1 MKPLKNAW
9 IKVST
14 KLDAMTLRERALV
27 FLTATGLILF
37 LLYTMAV
44 EPMLSRQAILL
55 AEIAQQQNQISGID
69 TEIAA
74 RAQGFVV
81 DPDAQARAELNQ
93 AQAEIDTVGARLQA
107 VQKGLVAP
115 EKIAPLLEHLLRGNG
130 KLALVALRTL
140 PVTGMNEAAAPAPP
154 AAPGTA
160 ANGVPSA
167 QAQALEQALQQSAL
181 QKTPPPATQG
191 AAPGSNPAN
200 IAAITAATTPAT
212 APQPMPVP
220 GLGPDP
226 ATIATAR
233 PRELLYR
240 HGVEIV
246 LQGSYLDMINT
257 MQALEALPVQLFW
270 GGARLDAQQYPE
282 ARLTLTL
289 YTLSLD
295 EQWMKL

>member
-130 KLALVALRTL
+130 KLTLVALRTL
-140 PVTGMNEAAAPAPP
+140 PVTGMNEAAAPP

-181 QKTPPPATQG
+181 QKTPPPPTQG

-200 IAAITAATTPAT
+200 IAASTAATTPAT
-212 APQPMPVP
+212 APMPVPVP

-226 ATIATAR
+226 ATIATAK

-282 ARLTLTL
+282 VRLTLTL

>member
-167 QAQALEQALQQSAL
+167 QAQAPEQALQQSAL

-212 APQPMPVP
+212 APMPVP
-220 GLGPDP
+220 APGLGSDP
-226 ATIATAR
+226 ATIATAK

>member
-44 EPMLSRQAILL
+44 EPMLSRQAMLL

-130 KLALVALRTL
+130 KLTLVALRTL

-226 ATIATAR
+226 ATIATAK